1 MSTVQLAVR
10 DRQYAAALADLLQK
24 DGSHDVLLV
33 DSPRL
38 AVDGI
43 IVVDGGRPEN
53 LLLFETQPERFVVVT
68 RKDAG
73 NLSSVW
79 DAGVRHVVFE
89 GDSPAT
95 AYLAV
100 VAAELRN
107 PQPRDIRSAATTSFA
122 GHSRRHRSPRFPL
135 PILDTGTARSRSS
148 FPHRYKPLP

>member
-10 DRQYAAALADLLQK
+10 DRQYAAALADLLQQ
-24 DGSHDVLLV
+24 DGTHDVLFV

-38 AVDGI
+38 GVDGI
-43 IVVDGGRPEN
+43 IVLDGGRPEN

-73 NLSSVW
+73 ILSSVW

-95 AYLAV
+95 AFLAV

-107 PQPRDIRSAATTSFA
+107 PQPRDARRAVTSSAAT
-122 GHSRRHRSPRFPL
+122 HSRRHRSPHFSPL
-135 PILDTGTARSRSS
+135 ILDIGTARSRSCL
-148 FPHRYKPLP
+148 PHLCKPLP